1 MDPLAVSNE
10 QGSRNGDGQGV
21 SAGPAQA
28 VGDHPTHCPYV
39 TVKDLFWLVYLYP
52 VRWCAAM
59 LPPELF
65 VRAGML
71 LDPVCR
77 FLAGKTGRRIESIL
91 EAALG
96 ITERESRL
104 IARRFFRS
112 TLRRSLD
119 DLVIDRLAKRGQW
132 RCTELR
138 GLENLERA
146 SSDGRGVILVTG
158 HFHATRL
165 VKRYLADQGYPV
177 LSIRNGEPP
186 DRAAGVLGLRWLQPR
201 YVRLLGEVIR
211 DEVMLQDRELT
222 LKVMRRL
229 RSGGI
234 VNVHLDT
241 IYSVETLTHPFL
253 GLDWSFP
260 AGFLRIAAACGA
272 AIVPMSCH
280 GDGSGFSVCFE
291 PEHALWEAGDAEQFA
306 RLNLPDLIGRL
317 ECQVRAHPDQWDAW
331 VWI

>member
-1 MDPLAVSNE
+1 MDLLAVSKE
-10 QGSRNGDGQGV
+10 QVSPDGDGQGI

-28 VGDHPTHCPYV
+28 IGHRPSHCHYI
-39 TVKDLFWLVYLYP
+39 TVKDLFWLIYLYP
-52 VRWCAAM
+52 VRWCAAL
-59 LPPELF
+59 LPPTVF

-77 FLAGKTGRRIESIL
+77 LLAGKTSRRIEPIL
-91 EAALG
+91 KTALG
-96 ITERESRL
+96 ISDRESRL

-112 TLRRSLD
+112 SLRRSLD

-132 RCTELR
+132 SCKEMR

-146 SSDGRGVILVTG
+146 SAGGRGVILVTG

-165 VKRYLADQGYPV
+165 VKRYLAEQGYPV

-229 RSGGI
+229 RNGGI

-253 GLDWSFP
+253 GLNWSFP

-280 GDGSGFSVCFE
+280 GDCSGFSVCFE
-291 PEHALWEAGDAEQFA
+291 PEHVLREAGDAGQVA
-306 RLNLPDLIGRL
+306 RLNLPDLISRL